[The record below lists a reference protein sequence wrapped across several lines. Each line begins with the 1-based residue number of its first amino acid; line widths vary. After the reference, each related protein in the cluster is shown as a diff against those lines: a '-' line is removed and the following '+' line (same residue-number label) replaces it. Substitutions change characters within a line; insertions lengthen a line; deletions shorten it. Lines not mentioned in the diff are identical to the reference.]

1 MELVYPSYEV
11 PLLPRPNVKHPSE
24 PMAAGA
30 EMLPAVDE
38 SGMVVGR
45 MTRDYAHGGDRIL
58 HPVVHLHILRRD
70 ESLYLQKRS
79 MSKKLLPG
87 YWDTAVGGHVSYG
100 ELIIEALY
108 REAYEELKFNKFNPI
123 PLCSYV
129 FEGNGERE
137 LICVFACVGNNFVL
151 APDGDEVS
159 EGRWWTAKEI
169 EDNFGKSVLTPN
181 FEQEYVRI
189 RKSLMA
195 LL

>member
-1 MELVYPSYEV
+1 MELIYPTYEV

-24 PMAAGA
+24 PIPPGT

-38 SGMVVGR
+38 NGVVIGR
-45 MTRDYAHGGDRIL
+45 MTREYAHGGDCVM

-70 ESLYLQKRS
+70 ERLYLQKRS
-79 MSKKLLPG
+79 MTKKLLPG

-100 ELIIEALY
+100 EMIGDALC
-108 REAYEELKFNKFNPI
+108 REAYEELRLSRFNPI
-123 PLCSYV
+123 PMLTYQYD
-129 FEGNGERE
+129 GNGEKE
-137 LICVFACVGNNFVL
+137 LVSVFACVGGDFEL
-151 APDGDEVS
+151 TPDDEEVS
-159 EGRWWTAKEI
+159 EGRWWTEKEI

-189 RKSLMA
+189 RKALMA